1 MIPMQDCSDFEINI
15 DMEEE
20 EEGII
25 CTQDLPMEPCLEAPE
40 ILVQSEES
48 EISLHED

>member
-1 MIPMQDCSDFEINI
+1 MQEDFCDFEINI

-25 CTQDLPMEPCLEAPE
+25 YTQDLPQEACAKAPE
-40 ILVQSEES
+40 L
-48 EISLHED
+48 